1 MDDRKRRLATT
12 LVLVYA
18 LLFLTAGWVSCTWTA
33 TTGLTFTVYGAPYS
47 PGRVATE
54 DEIEHSRHVAVLTT
68 IIAGP
73 IAVWAVLKKLEQ
85 RRR

>member
-1 MDDRKRRLATT
+1 MTT
-12 LVLVYA
+12 WVLVYA
-18 LLFLTAGWVSCTWTA
+18 ILFLTAGWVSCTWTA
-33 TTGLTFTVYGAPYS
+33 TTGLTFTAYQPPYKL
-47 PGRVATE
+47 GRIATE

-73 IAVWAVLKKLEQ
+73 IAVWAALKKLEQ